1 MEKEIKYLD
10 FGERYIELDMPMLRP
25 DVSIKRTCIFLL
37 ISEVALL
44 AVSFGVALILKM
56 LLEFELP
63 FAVTIVLLNLVFAAV
78 AILVFF
84 DKFIIK
90 AVLLYQRYASY
101 SVRERCTM
109 IPSCSEY
116 MILAV
121 KKYGAVKGLFKGIGR
136 LRRCGKAC
144 EHIEDWP

>member
-1 MEKEIKYLD
+1 M
-10 FGERYIELDMPMLRP
+10 GERYVELDRPMLRP
-25 DVSIKRTCIFLL
+25 DVSIKKTLALLLFYEIVLVAISLL
-37 ISEVALL
+37 IASGLKKLFSIGLAYIWVAVLVNFIL
-44 AVSFGVALILKM
+44 SVA
-56 LLEFELP
+56 
-63 FAVTIVLLNLVFAAV
+63 
-78 AILVFF
+78 
-84 DKFIIK
+84 FIILTLK
-90 AVLLYQRYASY
+90 NVIIKTVLIYQRYASY